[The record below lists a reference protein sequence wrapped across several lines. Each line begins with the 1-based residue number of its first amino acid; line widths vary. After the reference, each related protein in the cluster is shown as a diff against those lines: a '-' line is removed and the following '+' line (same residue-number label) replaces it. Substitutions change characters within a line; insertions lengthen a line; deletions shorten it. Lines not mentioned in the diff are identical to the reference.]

1 MSRYW
6 KFKSNR
12 NPSWET
18 RDGIVWN
25 LESDCESEMTV
36 QELCDAEN
44 VVECDDFGTPLGKPL
59 ADRLTLAEFDAFASR
74 IRANLALEKEG
85 ER

>member
-18 RDGIVWN
+18 RDGGVWN
-25 LESDCESEMTV
+25 LESDCESELTA
-36 QELCDAEN
+36 QELCDDEI
-44 VVECDDFGTPLGKPL
+44 VVECDEFGQPIEKP
-59 ADRLTLAEFDAFASR
+59 
-74 IRANLALEKEG
+74 
-85 ER
+85 